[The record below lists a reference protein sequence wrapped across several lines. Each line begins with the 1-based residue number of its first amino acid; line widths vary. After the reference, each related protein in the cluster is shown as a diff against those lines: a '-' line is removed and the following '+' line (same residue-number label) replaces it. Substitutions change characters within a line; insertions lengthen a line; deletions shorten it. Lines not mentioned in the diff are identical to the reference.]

1 MSDLTRIAVMAAAMG
16 MTAETPRW
24 SQSPKPPKPNPK
36 KAKHRAKVK
45 AARKQRSKA

>member
-24 SQSPKPPKPNPK
+24 SQSPKPNPK